1 MPSFAQ
7 VTSSLLV
14 LALAA
19 QASGRKI
26 QEKGGE
32 FLRNLAETDDE
43 AAAEWTYR
51 ATGVAGEQP
60 YGPDDW
66 YLGYPDCAGTKQ
78 TPINIAAD
86 IMGTATMQEQAIAFF
101 PSECNSTELVFQS
114 DFAVWQ
120 VDFSGCT
127 TAPYLQYQGETY
139 NLLQFHIHSPS
150 EHVLGGAEYAA
161 EIHLVHLKENTD
173 DGLLVV
179 GIMFEVSE
187 YGQNVEL
194 EPMWNVMDLNQDAA
208 EEEFMAGA
216 YSLLPSTPSFTT
228 YSGSLTTPPCSEGV
242 RWIVMNEPNYMSS
255 MQLDN
260 YRRAVALHEGSKVSE
275 TGATNRPVQELNG
288 RDVFYVTP

>member
-32 FLRNLAETDDE
+32 RLRNLAETDDE

-51 ATGVAGEQP
+51 ATGVVGEQP

-86 IMGTATMQEQAIAFF
+86 VMGTATMQEQAIAFF

-179 GIMFEVSE
+179 GIMF
-187 YGQNVEL
+187 
-194 EPMWNVMDLNQDAA
+194 
-208 EEEFMAGA
+208 
-216 YSLLPSTPSFTT
+216 
-228 YSGSLTTPPCSEGV
+228 
-242 RWIVMNEPNYMSS
+242 
-255 MQLDN
+255 
-260 YRRAVALHEGSKVSE
+260 
-275 TGATNRPVQELNG
+275 
-288 RDVFYVTP
+288 